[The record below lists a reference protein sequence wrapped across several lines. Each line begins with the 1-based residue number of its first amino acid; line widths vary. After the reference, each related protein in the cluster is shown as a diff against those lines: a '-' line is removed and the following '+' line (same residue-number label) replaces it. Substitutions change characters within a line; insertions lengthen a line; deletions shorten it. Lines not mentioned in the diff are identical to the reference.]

1 MPLSIKTGAVKV
13 KDSEGDYV
21 DIDLT
26 LSDGYAPLE
35 SPAFTGTPTA
45 PTPGVSDDSTKVA
58 TTAFVQDVVD
68 SLDAGDIEYSSGA
81 TYSNGSTGKAISDLN
96 GSVSDLS
103 GAITSIE
110 NGIAIVVNGKRAT
123 TSATTG
129 QFVLLVNSTIS
140 GKTDGMYT
148 ASKPIPANTDIDG
161 TYLAA
166 VTNGALN
173 NTPNRLY
180 TENKIFASS
189 SVISYNTEIQL
200 TDDYRNYN
208 RLFFVMYNGSIGWQT
223 RGVLEIASLDLVK
236 AGTIAFPVYYGTTG
250 GYIQLTRNAS
260 DYTKIGITAG
270 TPSTLYITDIFG
282 FL

>member
-103 GAITSIE
+103 GAINSVEKYMAFII
-110 NGIAIVVNGKRAT
+110 NGNKSTTAIPLAQYAIVK
-123 TSATTG
+123 
-129 QFVLLVNSTIS
+129 NSTITNI
-140 GKTDGMYT
+140 TDGLYI
-148 ASKPIPANTDIDG
+148 AAKAIPANTAIDS
-161 TYLAA
+161 TYLTAVNSGGFNSIRSAA
-166 VTNGALN
+166 YGEATRDPTNTTAGAVAYFIQNGIVYMQGYVNVTNR
-173 NTPNRLY
+173 T
-180 TENKIFASS
+180 FANADII
-189 SVISYNTEIQL
+189 VTN
-200 TDDYRNYN
+200 
-208 RLFFVMYNGSIGWQT
+208 MP
-223 RGVLEIASLDLVK
+223 K
-236 AGTIAFPVYYGTTG
+236 PTG
-250 GYIQLTRNAS
+250 
-260 DYTKIGITAG
+260 
-270 TPSTLYITDIFG
+270 DIFILCVDANTSGVVPLFLERSTRTLKTVTG
-282 FL
+282 FPSAGHYIYFTGCFMYDPS